1 MPPISYSLI
10 NVNLIL
16 IFHIVLEIII
26 NVDGCKL
33 VTIDVLHI
41 TDLILRLYPLLQ
53 EITQVKRIILEL
65 KIYGQGDLTPTS
77 E

>member
-1 MPPISYSLI
+1 MPPISYYLI

-33 VTIDVLHI
+33 VTIDALHI
-41 TDLILRLYPLLQ
+41 PDVILRLYPLLQ
-53 EITQVKRIILEL
+53 V
-65 KIYGQGDLTPTS
+65 YGQGDLTPTS
-77 E
+77 G

>member
-33 VTIDVLHI
+33 VIIDVLHI
-41 TDLILRLYPLLQ
+41 PDLILRLYPLLQ

-65 KIYGQGDLTPTS
+65 KVYGKVR
-77 E
+77 

>member
-33 VTIDVLHI
+33 VIIDALHI
-41 TDLILRLYPLLQ
+41 PDLILRLYTLLQ
-53 EITQVKRIILEL
+53 EIIQVKGISLEL
-65 KIYGQGDLTPTS
+65 K
-77 E
+77 